1 MSRVDIDAV
10 DAGNFVGRIILEVK
24 RTEEST
30 LVEVQSINLMT
41 GSGDDRVTRGVVVSN
56 CSTGFRYPCT
66 VVETTLV
73 VQRDRTIILK
83 V

>member
-1 MSRVDIDAV
+1 MGRVDINAV
-10 DAGNFVGRIILEVK
+10 DAGNFVGRIILK
-24 RTEEST
+24 IKGIEEST

-41 GSGDDRVTRGVVVSN
+41 RSGDDRVTRGVVVSN
-56 CSTGFRYPCT
+56 CSASFGYSCA

-73 VQRDRTIILK
+73 VQCDRTVVLK

>member
-1 MSRVDIDAV
+1 MSRVDINTV

-41 GSGDDRVTRGVVVSN
+41 GSGDDRVTRGVVIGN
-56 CSTGFRYPCT
+56 CSTGFGYSCA
-66 VVETTLV
+66 VVEAALV
-73 VQRDRTIILK
+73 VQRDRPVVLK